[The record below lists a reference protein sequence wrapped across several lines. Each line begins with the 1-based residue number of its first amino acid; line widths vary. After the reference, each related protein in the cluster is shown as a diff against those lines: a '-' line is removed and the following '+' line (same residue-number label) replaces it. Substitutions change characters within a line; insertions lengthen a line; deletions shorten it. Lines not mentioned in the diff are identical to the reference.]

1 VKLQRSLAPNPVLI
15 VFAPALGLALNLI
28 FFLLLGTSF
37 MLQPGVAIDVP
48 RSPFLLSPQ
57 RNPRIISVTAPPLS
71 TIFFENEEVD
81 LARLRERL
89 QKLQGRS
96 QTIIIKA
103 DKRALYEN
111 VSAVMNVAL
120 ETGFPVVLATAE
132 EESDGL

>member
-1 VKLQRSLAPNPVLI
+1 VKLRRSPAPHPVLV
-15 VFAPALGLALNLI
+15 VFAPALGLALILI

-57 RNPRIISVTAPPLS
+57 RNQRIISITAPPLS
-71 TIFFENEEVD
+71 AVFFENEEVD
-81 LARLRERL
+81 VPRLRDAL

-132 EESDGL
+132 EQGEGL

>member
-1 VKLQRSLAPNPVLI
+1 VKLGRSPAPHPVLI
-15 VFAPALGLALNLI
+15 VFAPALGLALILI
-28 FFLLLGTSF
+28 FFLLLGSSF

-57 RNPRIISVTAPPLS
+57 RNPRIISITAPPLS
-71 TIFFENEEVD
+71 SVFFDNEEVD
-81 LARLRERL
+81 IARLREALQRL
-89 QKLQGRS
+89 QGQA

-132 EESDGL
+132 EQGDDL

>member
-1 VKLQRSLAPNPVLI
+1 MKLRRSPAPHPVLV
-15 VFAPALGLALNLI
+15 VFAPALGLALVLI

-57 RNPRIISVTAPPLS
+57 RNPRIISITAPPLS
-71 TIFFENEEVD
+71 AVFFENEEVD
-81 LARLRERL
+81 VAGLRQAL

-132 EESDGL
+132 EHGEGL

>member
-1 VKLQRSLAPNPVLI
+1 VKLRRSPAPHPVLI
-15 VFAPALGLALNLI
+15 VFAPALGLALILI

-57 RNPRIISVTAPPLS
+57 RNPRIISITAPPLS
-71 TIFFENEEVD
+71 SVFFENEEVD
-81 LARLRERL
+81 IARLREALQRL
-89 QKLQGRS
+89 QGQS

-132 EESDGL
+132 EEGEGL

>member
-1 VKLQRSLAPNPVLI
+1 VKLRRSPAPHPVLI
-15 VFAPALGLALNLI
+15 VFAPALGLALVLI
-28 FFLLLGTSF
+28 FFLLLSTSF

-71 TIFFENEEVD
+71 AIFFENEEMD
-81 LARLRERL
+81 LARLREKL
-89 QKLQGRS
+89 QRLQGRS

-120 ETGFPVVLATAE
+120 QTGFPVVLATSE
-132 EESDGL
+132 EHGDGL

>member
-1 VKLQRSLAPNPVLI
+1 
-15 VFAPALGLALNLI
+15 
-28 FFLLLGTSF
+28 

-57 RNPRIISVTAPPLS
+57 RNPRIISITAPPLS
-71 TIFFENEEVD
+71 AVFFENEEVD
-81 LARLRERL
+81 VARLREAL

-132 EESDGL
+132 EQDEGL

>member
-1 VKLQRSLAPNPVLI
+1 VKLRRSPAPHPVLI
-15 VFAPALGLALNLI
+15 VFAPALGLALILI
-28 FFLLLGTSF
+28 FFLLISTTFL
-37 MLQPGVAIDVP
+37 LQPGVAVDVP

-71 TIFFENEEVD
+71 AIFFENEEVS
-81 LARLRERL
+81 LARLREAL
-89 QKLQGRS
+89 QRIQGRS

-111 VSAVMNVAL
+111 ISAVINAAL

-132 EESDGL
+132 EDGEL